1 MCVSERV
8 LIESVYSH
16 VGPYYSCVSPVLH
29 PRVKLIKRGAVG
41 QEGESK
47 CLVILNTGRRRGGRV
62 EDGKRIV
69 IVHFILRQC
78 VCVCVVGGICGGSVF
93 DLGTDLGMKC

>member
-1 MCVSERV
+1 MCDIDDEGGGVCV
-8 LIESVYSH
+8 CVFPKGLIESVYSH

-47 CLVILNTGRRRGGRV
+47 CLVILNTGRRRGAQG
-62 EDGKRIV
+62 
-69 IVHFILRQC
+69 LM
-78 VCVCVVGGICGGSVF
+78 GGEG
-93 DLGTDLGMKC
+93 